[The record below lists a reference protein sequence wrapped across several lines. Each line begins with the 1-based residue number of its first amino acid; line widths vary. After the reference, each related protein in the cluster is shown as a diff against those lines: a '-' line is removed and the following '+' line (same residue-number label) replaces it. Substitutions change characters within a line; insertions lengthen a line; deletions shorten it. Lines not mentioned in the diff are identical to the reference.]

1 MKWRRKDVYKFQ
13 NNDGLSTADLEDIK
27 SRIDRGEEPEVITE
41 NTSLEQPTEKAP
53 QETPDFKHP
62 AEERLYQLQKM
73 IADNRQKLGSNSI
86 SSLDKFIS
94 QAQTLLGNEKHSS
107 KWSILEKRIEGVV
120 QDLQKQVQS

>member
-1 MKWRRKDVYKFQ
+1 MIQ

-41 NTSLEQPTEKAP
+41 KTSSEQSTDAEP

-62 AEERLYQLQKM
+62 AEERLYQLQK
-73 IADNRQKLGSNSI
+73 IITDNRQKLGSNSI
-86 SSLDKFIS
+86 SSLEKFIS